1 MRFDDTFESY
11 GANQSIKRTG
21 YSLVGWSTDKAG
33 TNVKYEPGKKDCIFD
48 NKGNLTLYA
57 KWSANQ
63 YNYTYVAGSG
73 TGTAYTDTITYDQAF
88 TFLSSS
94 DAKLGFSKTG
104 YSFAGWV
111 DSNGKTWGLDWVGKS
126 WTWTG
131 DNYAKDITFTAQWTP
146 NTYKVTLN
154 NQSAT
159 TAGTTAYWY
168 IYETYKNGIYYYS
181 DANCTTKLGTDGATI
196 TKPTRTGYTFGG
208 YYTGTNGSG
217 TQYVNANGVTVNN
230 MYSTVAKDTT
240 LYAKWTA
247 NKYTVTT
254 NANGGTIPATSGWTV
269 ASDGTTATKTMTY
282 DANYGTLPTPTRTG
296 YTFAGWWTAASNGT
310 QITTST
316 KMQTASNHT
325 LYAHWTANNY
335 TISYNPNGRG
345 GLLSGVSDATYSGNN
360 MNIYYTNANHEYRL
374 VNSSTNDPYATI
386 ASTVY
391 LTANTTYV
399 MHAEIYT
406 DSGSL
411 ITSGSIQIF
420 YGISKAY
427 TEANSKRFS
436 SNATYNTFTVSTTGT
451 YNIRIDNDCNQTVR
465 IKNFWVYPNFSS
477 SKSVTFD
484 STYGTMPTLSR
495 TGYTFA
501 GWSKNMFNPASAY
514 DYSATTTRSD
524 GTFTF
529 NTGSTNTSSLAFQI
543 QTWSNS
549 SFLDTI
555 IATSSTGIVSGVL
568 NKTASIAKL
577 RFKYNGNSADAWFY
591 YDISD
596 LPDGKYVIQVNV
608 TTMQMNKIVINNIM
622 IEQNS
627 SNTRSTYVS
636 SSTHV
641 TATSKVDE
649 AMNRTLFA
657 QWSGVSYTLTFSQN
671 GGSGGALSSTSY
683 TTSHN
688 TQTITITEPTR
699 AGWTRTGWTVSGNN
713 GSATASGTTLTIA
726 GDTYGNITVTPVWT
740 GKTYTITWSANGGTG
755 GKVSKTSYTV
765 SASSQTATITAPTRT
780 GWNVSSYSVSGN
792 TGTASVSGTTLT
804 IAANTYGNLTVK
816 ANWTPKSW
824 TLSKSTYVT
833 VNRTSSPNQGASTG
847 TLGNGE
853 TIYYGDVLSFTS
865 KAGTFS
871 RNGRT
876 YQQHINAT
884 IKYYTSVGGTQTS
897 TEYSDKVNG
906 AALRAG
912 LTVYGAVTVTA
923 SRNYAYRSVWTGNVS
938 TDWIRNGSA
947 TIGSGSF
954 GNAGAD
960 FIAYGTSY
968 HASGKVTFGTKSN
981 QDGSNSFTNV
991 ASWSGGTV
999 HASWWANWEMSCSS
1013 SGVYFK
1019 GSDMG
1024 AYYGKGYVTQIFAY
1038 Y

>member
-1 MRFDDTFESY
+1 M
-11 GANQSIKRTG
+11 
-21 YSLVGWSTDKAG
+21 
-33 TNVKYEPGKKDCIFD
+33 
-48 NKGNLTLYA
+48 
-57 KWSANQ
+57 
-63 YNYTYVAGSG
+63 
-73 TGTAYTDTITYDQAF
+73 
-88 TFLSSS
+88 
-94 DAKLGFSKTG
+94 
-104 YSFAGWV
+104 
-111 DSNGKTWGLDWVGKS
+111 
-126 WTWTG
+126 
-131 DNYAKDITFTAQWTP
+131 
-146 NTYKVTLN
+146 
-154 NQSAT
+154 
-159 TAGTTAYWY
+159 
-168 IYETYKNGIYYYS
+168 
-181 DANCTTKLGTDGATI
+181 
-196 TKPTRTGYTFGG
+196 
-208 YYTGTNGSG
+208 
-217 TQYVNANGVTVNN
+217 
-230 MYSTVAKDTT
+230 
-240 LYAKWTA
+240 
-247 NKYTVTT
+247 
-254 NANGGTIPATSGWTV
+254 
-269 ASDGTTATKTMTY
+269 
-282 DANYGTLPTPTRTG
+282 
-296 YTFAGWWTAASNGT
+296 
-310 QITTST
+310 
-316 KMQTASNHT
+316 
-325 LYAHWTANNY
+325 
-335 TISYNPNGRG
+335 
-345 GLLSGVSDATYSGNN
+345 SGVPDATYSGNN
-360 MNIYYTNANHEYRL
+360 MKIYYTNANHEYRL

-386 ASTVY
+386 ASTMY

-420 YGISKAY
+420 YGINQAY
-427 TEANSKRFS
+427 TEANSKHFS

-514 DYSATTTRSD
+514 DYTATTTRSD

-549 SFLDTI
+549 SYLDTF

-577 RFKYNGNSADAWFY
+577 RFKYNGNSADAHFY

-657 QWSGVSYTLTFSQN
+657 QWTGVSYTLTFSQN
-671 GGSGGALSSTSY
+671 GGSGGKLSSTSY

-713 GSATASGTTLTIA
+713 GSATVSGTTLTIA
-726 GDTYGNITVTPVWT
+726 GDTYGNITVTPVWS

-923 SRNYAYRSVWTGNVS
+923 SRNQAYRSVWTGNVS
-938 TDWIRNGSA
+938 TGWIRNSSA

-960 FIAYGTSY
+960 FIAYGTSF
-968 HASGKVTFGTKSN
+968 HASGRVTFGTKSN
-981 QDGSNSFTNV
+981 QDGSNGFTNV
-991 ASWSGGTV
+991 ASWSGGTA
-999 HASWWANWEMSCSS
+999 HSSWWANWEMSCSS

-1019 GSDMG
+1019 GKDMG